1 MFFCNCRRWDFNT
14 EPEIKQMPEYDPD
27 AELSS
32 LNLTIPMWIRSMKR
46 SVSIIN
52 FKEAS
57 TNARKKLSDT
67 LTDLKD
73 AADELEEKLKENTY
87 EQ

>member
-1 MFFCNCRRWDFNT
+1 MNHSNYRYKFNT

-32 LNLTIPMWIRSMKR
+32 LSLTIPMWIRSMKR
-46 SVSIIN
+46 SGSIIN
-52 FKEAS
+52 FKETS
-57 TNARKKLSDT
+57 PNARQKLSDT
-67 LTDLKD
+67 LTNLKN
-73 AADELEEKLKENTY
+73 AADELEDKLKENIY

>member
-1 MFFCNCRRWDFNT
+1 
-14 EPEIKQMPEYDPD
+14 MPEYDPD

>member
-1 MFFCNCRRWDFNT
+1 MNHSNYKYHFNT

-57 TNARKKLSDT
+57 TNAQKKLSDT

>member
-1 MFFCNCRRWDFNT
+1 MNHSNYKYHLNT

>member
-1 MFFCNCRRWDFNT
+1 
-14 EPEIKQMPEYDPD
+14 
-27 AELSS
+27 
-32 LNLTIPMWIRSMKR
+32 MKR